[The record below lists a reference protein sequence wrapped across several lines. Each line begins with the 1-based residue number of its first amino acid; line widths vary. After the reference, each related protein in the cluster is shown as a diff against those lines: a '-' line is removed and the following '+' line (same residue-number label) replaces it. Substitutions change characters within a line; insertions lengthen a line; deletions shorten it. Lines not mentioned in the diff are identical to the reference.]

1 MTENV
6 STAGAVK
13 APSAPAKAGKGA
25 TVGIVVS
32 AVIAAIGL
40 V

>member
-13 APSAPAKAGKGA
+13 APSAPAARGGKGA
-25 TVGIVVS
+25 TVPEMGTKPSVYY
-32 AVIAAIGL
+32 L